1 MIEKQEEIP
10 PPVLLSAI
18 ICDQV
23 ITDSITQKVS
33 IISAFETIS
42 AIKYPARH
50 PILAFFCQLTNGRGK
65 TKISIRLVNVP
76 REDEIMFE
84 QTIEQEFTD
93 IRQVAN
99 LTFNIGGIVFPHP
112 GEYRFQIYGGTQF
125 LGERR
130 IICRE
135 IELSSGGKDEG

>member
-1 MIEKQEEIP
+1 MPEQQERIP
-10 PPVLLSAI
+10 PPILLSVI

-23 ITDSITQKVS
+23 IIDAVTRNPS
-33 IISAFETIS
+33 IIGAFETIT
-42 AIKYPARH
+42 APKYPARH
-50 PILAFFCQLTNGRGK
+50 SRLAFFCQLTNGRGK
-65 TKISIRLVNVP
+65 TKISIKLVDVQ

-84 QTIEQEFTD
+84 QTVEQEFKD
-93 IRQVAN
+93 VRQIAN
-99 LTFNIGGIVFPHP
+99 FAFNIGGIVFPHP
-112 GEYRFQIYGGTQF
+112 GEYRFQIYGGTEL